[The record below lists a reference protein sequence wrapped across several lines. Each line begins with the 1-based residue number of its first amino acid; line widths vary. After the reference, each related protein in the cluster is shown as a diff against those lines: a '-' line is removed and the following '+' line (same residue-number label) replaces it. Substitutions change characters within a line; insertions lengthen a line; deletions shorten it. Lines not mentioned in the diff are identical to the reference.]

1 MELPDAVFVDTSV
14 LRGNHYNFAST
25 QISSFVA
32 VAKAKGLKLLL
43 PRPTSDEIERHIW
56 EGAKETV
63 EQLRSLFKK
72 SPSLKKW
79 NVWSE
84 ALISEHAESALGRV
98 AMEEWYE
105 FLKSFSVAR
114 LAYDGI
120 SIERVMEWYRWG
132 FAPFGKGAKR
142 KEFPDAF
149 AIASLALYANKEG
162 ANVAVV
168 AHDQDFKRAC
178 AREPRLLH
186 FSSLPELTQLLL
198 SETEE
203 ISSFVEALERNEDT
217 ITLAIVEEVKE
228 SSLRHADERV
238 SVIGYDV
245 EDVNLLDL
253 SVLAVGENEC
263 TFAFGAKVR
272 CAVDCEWD
280 EIEDYGDD
288 VRYVTERGLVFE
300 HLEVTGIAKLLL
312 SPDGAE
318 DDITALRSDE
328 DRYVIRNDPQRC

>member
-1 MELPDAVFVDTSV
+1 MKPVQPDDTLAKIVGSKPLPRSEVTKKIWDYIKKNKLQDAKKKTLINADDVLKAVFGGKKQVTMFEMTKHVSGHVNSLRFLENCIRRRVGPRKDCQRRGRGAAKLAKNDTRIVFRDWNSVMSKTSSPLLRIRGESVPLMEFPDAVFVDTSV

-56 EGAKETV
+56 EGAKKTV
-63 EQLRSLFKK
+63 EQLRSLFRK
-72 SPSLKKW
+72 SPSLRKW

-84 ALISEHAESALGRV
+84 ALISEHAEVSLGRV

-198 SETEE
+198 S
-203 ISSFVEALERNEDT
+203 
-217 ITLAIVEEVKE
+217 
-228 SSLRHADERV
+228 
-238 SVIGYDV
+238 
-245 EDVNLLDL
+245 
-253 SVLAVGENEC
+253 
-263 TFAFGAKVR
+263 
-272 CAVDCEWD
+272 
-280 EIEDYGDD
+280 
-288 VRYVTERGLVFE
+288 
-300 HLEVTGIAKLLL
+300 
-312 SPDGAE
+312 
-318 DDITALRSDE
+318 
-328 DRYVIRNDPQRC
+328 